1 MDRSNLLEIK
11 KGETGT
17 GLLIE
22 HDGYIS
28 LDCGNNKQL
37 FESYRKMNESNEDN
51 QFHCPYPFIVNAVFQ
66 KYDIEN
72 ANGRIYPEHI
82 LKREV
87 EKYQT
92 MIKERR
98 AIGECYRPE
107 AMILTEYGWKHLYE
121 IKEGENVL
129 TLNTS
134 TNEIEIQPVKNIV
147 KYHKDGKMINIKGR
161 CIDDVVT
168 PDHGFPLFNR
178 NNKFKKF
185 VTAKEL
191 LETDVN
197 AHYYIPKTGTWI
209 GRNDEFMVVPKMEE
223 HELGRNI
230 RHDLKEKYLQD
241 LVIPMDIFAKFMGIY
256 LSEGSHSKK
265 TNKSNKVNIHQKKE
279 DICIEIQKMLEDWGI
294 GFTVNT
300 SKSGSKTFVISD
312 MRLCKYVSQFGL
324 CYNKFVPFELKQQ
337 SKEILKIFYDWFV
350 MGDGRIR
357 GDKRR
362 KNSNFSD
369 DVFSTSKQLALD
381 LNEIQLKIGYSGNL
395 LEEKRDNDRL
405 IEGRLI
411 KGENSHPMYF
421 TYRSLTKGIYADKRF
436 LQVKEVDYNGDVM
449 CVEVDN
455 HVWYVMDNG
464 KCHWTKNCNH
474 PAESVIDLSGV
485 AINIIELHWE
495 GHTLVG
501 QLEVL
506 VSEAFRRNGIICCQ
520 GDQVAHLLLNGIKIG
535 VSSRGLGTVTQ
546 KMGVLY
552 VGEDYEIICWDVV
565 SDPSTPGAFISQNV
579 NNLQQYIESDT
590 SSKNKPQLFEKLNKF
605 NDWLND

>member
-28 LDCGNNKQL
+28 IDCGNNKQL
-37 FESYRKMNESNEDN
+37 FESYRKMNEGVGDE
-51 QFHCPYPFIVNAVFQ
+51 FHCPYPFIVNAVFQ

-178 NNKFKKF
+178 DNKFKKF

-197 AHYYIPKTGTWI
+197 AHYYIPKTGTWV

-474 PAESVIDLSGV
+474 PAESVIDLSRV

-565 SDPSTPGAFISQNV
+565 SDPSTPGAFISQNA
-579 NNLQQYIESDT
+579 NELQQYIESDT
-590 SSKNKPQLFEKLNKF
+590 SSKNKPQLFEKLDKF

>member
-28 LDCGNNKQL
+28 IDCGNNKQL
-37 FESYRKMNESNEDN
+37 FESYRKMNEGVGDE
-51 QFHCPYPFIVNAVFQ
+51 FHCPYPFIVNAVFQ

-178 NNKFKKF
+178 DNKFKKF

-191 LETDVN
+191 LETDAN
-197 AHYYIPKTGTWI
+197 AHYYIPKTGTWV

-474 PAESVIDLSGV
+474 PAESVIDLSRV

-565 SDPSTPGAFISQNV
+565 SDPSTPGAFISQNA
-579 NNLQQYIESDT
+579 NELQQYIESDT

-605 NDWLND
+605 SDWLNE

>member
-28 LDCGNNKQL
+28 IDCGNNKQL
-37 FESYRKMNESNEDN
+37 FESYRKMNEGVGDE
-51 QFHCPYPFIVNAVFQ
+51 FHCPYPFIVNAVFQ

-178 NNKFKKF
+178 DNKFKKF

-191 LETDVN
+191 LETDAN
-197 AHYYIPKTGTWI
+197 AHYYIPKTGAWV

-474 PAESVIDLSGV
+474 PAESVIDLSRV

-590 SSKNKPQLFEKLNKF
+590 SSKNKPQLFEKLDKF

>member
-28 LDCGNNKQL
+28 IDCGNNKQL
-37 FESYRKMNESNEDN
+37 FESYRKMNEGVGDE
-51 QFHCPYPFIVNAVFQ
+51 FHCPYPFIVNAVFQ

-178 NNKFKKF
+178 DNKFKKF

-191 LETDVN
+191 LETDAN
-197 AHYYIPKTGTWI
+197 AHYYIPKTGTWV

-474 PAESVIDLSGV
+474 PAESVIDLSRV

-590 SSKNKPQLFEKLNKF
+590 SSKNKPQLFEKLDKF
-605 NDWLND
+605 NDWLNE

>member
-1 MDRSNLLEIK
+1 MDRSNLVEIK
-11 KGETGT
+11 KGQTGT

-37 FESYRKMNESNEDN
+37 FESYKKINEGVGDE
-51 QFHCPYPFIVNAVFQ
+51 FHCPYPFIVNAVFQ

-178 NNKFKKF
+178 SNKFKKF

-324 CYNKFVPFELKQQ
+324 CYNKFVPFEIKQQ

-421 TYRSLTKGIYADKRF
+421 TYRSLTKGIYTDKRF

-474 PAESVIDLSGV
+474 PAESVIDLSRV

-495 GHTLVG
+495 DHTLVG

-565 SDPSTPGAFISQNV
+565 GDPSTPGAFISQNV

-590 SSKNKPQLFEKLNKF
+590 SSKNKPQLFEKLDKF
-605 NDWLND
+605 NDWLK